1 MLSLALILS
10 ASLLAYVI
18 FTQPIELRIF
28 KSSGTVLQIST
39 VIWSYKTNL
48 SSKNKNKSKLK
59 LTKRL
64 RLYLFLLRVAKDL
77 LTKSYIYVVRDTV
90 TISEF
95 PSAPSTIAAN
105 IASSLLISYVSGK
118 ARFFESGVDK
128 IGTAVFS
135 FRLIDLF
142 ISALKVSYYTLKSK
156 LKKRTGYV

>member
-1 MLSLALILS
+1 M
-10 ASLLAYVI
+10 
-18 FTQPIELRIF
+18 
-28 KSSGTVLQIST
+28 
-39 VIWSYKTNL
+39 
-48 SSKNKNKSKLK
+48 
-59 LTKRL
+59 
-64 RLYLFLLRVAKDL
+64 
-77 LTKSYIYVVRDTV
+77 VRDTV

-105 IASSLLISYVSGK
+105 IASSLLISYVSDK

-156 LKKRTGYV
+156 LKKRTRYV